1 MRSRT
6 HAKTKTFTEIEDEKD
21 RRRILHLTLCLLPKS
36 HRDTLEVLF
45 QFLVWTSS
53 FSQVD
58 EESGSKMDTH
68 NLATVI
74 TPNILKE
81 RSQVVGQDEN
91 SFLAI
96 EVINTL
102 IEYNDEMC
110 EVSRFR
116 SEPLAFIFN
125 DLCVGSRG
133 FTVHP
138 CRHSGVEQLIRYN
151 NQRNLET
158 LWRHWPLTCS
168 ASSNH
173 RP

>member
-1 MRSRT
+1 M
-6 HAKTKTFTEIEDEKD
+6 EI
-21 RRRILHLTLCLLPKS
+21 
-36 HRDTLEVLF
+36 LF
-45 QFLVWTSS
+45 SFLVWASS

-81 RSQVVGQDEN
+81 KSAVVGQDEN

-110 EVSRFR
+110 LVSLARRSCMATSNPSSRFQ
-116 SEPLAFIFN
+116 
-125 DLCVGSRG
+125 
-133 FTVHP
+133 T
-138 CRHSGVEQLIRYN
+138 
-151 NQRNLET
+151 T
-158 LWRHWPLTCS
+158 
-168 ASSNH
+168 SS
-173 RP
+173 PFSWTPPSSTTPQT